1 MMNAP
6 VVVDT
11 STKIVA
17 VKINNIW
24 VRKVLLDDY
33 KIQLNALGNKSEELR
48 RSL

>member
-24 VRKVLLDDY
+24 VRKSVV
-33 KIQLNALGNKSEELR
+33 R
-48 RSL
+48 